1 MAEWISIDE
10 RKPDDGQKVLTYSKS
25 GKQNV
30 ARYIERM
37 NGFIASG
44 NITVTH
50 WMPLP
55 KAPMK
60 GGDPDGK

>member
-1 MAEWISIDE
+1 MAAWISIDE
-10 RKPDDGQKVLTYSKS
+10 RKPEDGQRVLTYSKS

-37 NGFIASG
+37 DGFIAAG

-55 KAPMK
+55 ESPEKE
-60 GGDPDGK
+60 DT